1 MEDFV
6 ASMLIKLEQF
16 PCVLI
21 NNGIFTIIW
30 TTLMIPILIVML
42 KVDVS

>member
-1 MEDFV
+1 MNASIVLKSCYIMEDFV

-21 NNGIFTIIW
+21 NNVIFTII
-30 TTLMIPILIVML
+30 
-42 KVDVS
+42 